1 MFASF
6 IGPAQAATRDPQV
19 IVVTVDGDVDLSGD
33 LIEVSVTAGF
43 SSDIG
48 QSLDE
53 AEPTMFF
60 RNQDFLAVS
69 GGHLPCGDDDDNNQ
83 ENQ

>member
-6 IGPAQAATRDPQV
+6 IGSTLAAPHDPQV
-19 IVVTVDGDVDLSGD
+19 LVVTVDGDVDLSGD

-43 SSDIG
+43 SSDNG
-48 QSLDE
+48 QTLDD

-69 GGHLPCGDDDDNNQ
+69 GGHLPCGNDDD
-83 ENQ
+83 ESSY